1 MNNEDNIRALAVAAV
16 LALRSRVRWKPGKD
30 IQHLEK
36 RIRVG
41 HLQAGTAMDEYNRMI
56 SEILRQ
62 PDSEIY
68 HYPFD
73 GDDYFG
79 VVGNAG
85 EIPWLIILSA
95 AGMMETAFP
104 PKDPINY
111 LQRRN
116 FIYLGKMSEMIP

>member
-1 MNNEDNIRALAVAAV
+1 MNSEDNIRPLAVAAV
-16 LALRSRVRWKPGKD
+16 LALRSRLRWKPGKD

-41 HLQAGTAMDEYNRMI
+41 HLPVGTTLDEYNRII
-56 SEILRQ
+56 SEILRHS
-62 PDSEIY
+62 DSAIY

-95 AGMMETAFP
+95 TGMMETAFP
-104 PKDPINY
+104 PKDLVNY

-116 FIYLGKMSEMIP
+116 FIYLGKMSEMIS

>member
-1 MNNEDNIRALAVAAV
+1 MTSQDDLRPLAVAAI
-16 LALRSRVRWKPGKD
+16 LMLRSRLRWKPGKD

-41 HLQAGTAMDEYNRMI
+41 HLQVGTTLDEYNRII

-62 PDSEIY
+62 PDSAVY
-68 HYPFD
+68 HYPFN

-79 VVGNAG
+79 VVGKAD

-95 AGMMETAFP
+95 TGIMETAFP
-104 PKDPINY
+104 PKDLLNY

-116 FIYLGKMSEMIP
+116 FVYLGKISEMIP

>member
-1 MNNEDNIRALAVAAV
+1 MSSEDDLRPLAVAAI
-16 LALRSRVRWKPGKD
+16 LALRTRLRWKPGKD
-30 IQHLEK
+30 LQHLEK
-36 RIRVG
+36 RIRLG
-41 HLQAGTAMDEYNRMI
+41 HLPVDTTLEEYNRII

-62 PDSEIY
+62 PDSAVY

-79 VVGNAG
+79 VIGKAG

-95 AGMMETAFP
+95 TGMMETAFP
-104 PKDPINY
+104 PKDLINY

-116 FIYLGKMSEMIP
+116 FIYLDKMSEIIP